1 MIVSGKDVIVMI
13 DDGGFKL
20 YGCASSCSLNL
31 STSMIETSSVGS
43 GLYSTFRPQKH
54 GFTATISGL
63 LNLDDPTALSLYDL
77 RQKQLAMTQLLVKFT
92 RTDAAGNEY
101 VSEFDAYI
109 TGSTDSGDANG
120 AATFDIDLQG
130 TGELVETSST
140 VVKICNHTWM
150 TRNWDGTTF
159 RNGDTIP
166 EVTDP
171 TAWAALTTPAWCYY
185 DNDPANGAIYGKLYN
200 QWAIVDIRGLAPL
213 GWKIPTNDDINDLAI
228 CLGGSS
234 VAGGKMKETGLT
246 YWNSPNTGA
255 TNESGWNGR
264 GGMYRLLSG
273 AFQSP
278 LKNEAL
284 FWKTNSVG
292 NEVGA
297 FGLDHS
303 AGFLINGIITTPFDP
318 TNKYGLSVRLLKD
331 I

>member
-63 LNLDDPTALSLYDL
+63 LNLDDPTALTLYDL
-77 RQKQLAMTQLLVKFT
+77 RQKQLALTQLLVKFT

-101 VSEFDAYI
+101 VSQFDAYI
-109 TGSTDSGDANG
+109 TGSTDSGEANG

-130 TGELVETSST
+130 TGELVETSSS
-140 VVKICNHTWM
+140 VVKICNQTWM

-166 EVTDP
+166 EITDD
-171 TAWAALTTPAWCYY
+171 TAWAALTTPGWRYY

-200 QWAIVDIRGLAPL
+200 WYAVSDPRGFAPF
-213 GWKIPTNDDINDLAI
+213 GWRVPTSSDLLNI
-228 CLGGSS
+228 QTCLGLD
-234 VAGGKMKETGLT
+234 AGGKMKETGTTHWLT
-246 YWNSPNTGA
+246 PNTGA
-255 TNESGWNGR
+255 TNESGFTALP
-264 GGMYRLLSG
+264 GGITQDPGGGFSDINFAGAWWSQTQIDAASARVMILLSNDSTGDFSNAFAKHQG
-273 AFQSP
+273 A
-278 LKNEAL
+278 
-284 FWKTNSVG
+284 
-292 NEVGA
+292 
-297 FGLDHS
+297 
-303 AGFLINGIITTPFDP
+303 
-318 TNKYGLSVRLLKD
+318 SVRLIKD

>member
-63 LNLDDPTALSLYDL
+63 LNLDDPTALTLYDL
-77 RQKQLAMTQLLVKFT
+77 RQKQLALTQVLVKFT

-101 VSEFDAYI
+101 ISTFDAYI

-120 AATFDIDLQG
+120 AASFDIDLQG
-130 TGELVETSST
+130 TGELVESSST
-140 VVKICNHTWM
+140 VVRICNQTWM

-166 EVTDP
+166 EVTDNL
-171 TAWAALTTPAWCYY
+171 TWASLTTPAWCYY

-200 QWAIVDIRGLAPL
+200 WYAVNDSRGFAPFGWRVPDEDESGFTSLPAGGREGSIGNFYDINLNARFWTNVDQISTAK
-213 GWKIPTNDDINDLAI
+213 WFINSYNNDDL
-228 CLGGSS
+228 
-234 VAGGKMKETGLT
+234 
-246 YWNSPNTGA
+246 
-255 TNESGWNGR
+255 
-264 GGMYRLLSG
+264 
-273 AFQSP
+273 
-278 LKNEAL
+278 AL
-284 FWKTNSVG
+284 FGNSKS
-292 NEVGA
+292 
-297 FGLDHS
+297 FG
-303 AGFLINGIITTPFDP
+303 F
-318 TNKYGLSVRLLKD
+318 SVRLIKD

>member
-20 YGCASSCSLNL
+20 YGCASSCSLSL

-77 RQKQLAMTQLLVKFT
+77 RQKQLAMTQVLVKFT

-101 VSEFDAYI
+101 VSTFDAYI

-120 AATFDIDLQG
+120 AASFDIDLQG
-130 TGELVETSST
+130 TGELVETSSS
-140 VVKICNHTWM
+140 VVKICNQIWM

-166 EVTDP
+166 EVTDG
-171 TAWAALTTPAWCYY
+171 TTWAALTTPAWCYY
-185 DNDPANGAIYGKLYN
+185 NNDPANGAIYGKLYN
-200 QWAIVDIRGLAPL
+200 WYAVNDPRGFAPF
-213 GWKIPTNDDINDLAI
+213 GWRVPIEDDINDLVS
-228 CLGGSS
+228 CLGSLS
-234 VAGGKMKETGLT
+234 VVGGKMKQTGTTLWT
-246 YWNSPNTGA
+246 APNTGA
-255 TNESGWNGR
+255 TNESGFTA
-264 GGMYRLLSG
+264 LPSG
-273 AFQSP
+273 SRDI
-278 LKNEAL
+278 
-284 FWKTNSVG
+284 S
-292 NEVGA
+292 VGA
-297 FGLDHS
+297 FSNIGINSSFWYNETYFANAKAFSVTYNSSALTPVFGL
-303 AGFLINGIITTPFDP
+303 AYGVGI
-318 TNKYGLSVRLLKD
+318 SVRLIKD